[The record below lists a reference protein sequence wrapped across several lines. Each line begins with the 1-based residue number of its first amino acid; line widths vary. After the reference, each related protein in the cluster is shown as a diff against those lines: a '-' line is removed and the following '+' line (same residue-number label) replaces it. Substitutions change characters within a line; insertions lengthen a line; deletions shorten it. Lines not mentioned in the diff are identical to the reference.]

1 MTSYEFEVAAKNAL
15 LKVLED
21 DYDVLL
27 SIKDLS
33 LVWFGY
39 IVGNMKCLI
48 YSPEMGRLYAEVT
61 WVKEHQAMYVDV
73 YKKHTHSGFGADSLD
88 FVAKA

>member
-15 LKVLED
+15 LKVLENE
-21 DYDVLL
+21 YSMML

-48 YSPEMGRLYAEVT
+48 YSREMGKLYAEVT
-61 WVKEHQAMYVDV
+61 WVKEHQTMYVDV
-73 YKKHTHSGFGADSLD
+73 YRKASHNGFPADALD
-88 FVAKA
+88 FEAHV